1 METNNIEVSAPPET
15 FSDQFKHR
23 ERIPSFAGQ
32 VEYVDITPAETVD
45 KTPILLVEGW
55 GETIE
60 THSKSLKTIFDSKR
74 RAFAVN
80 FPRRGGFKLV
90 GSAPEVELKKA
101 SALEAAM
108 SRTGAEKIDVIAH
121 SEGALSTIIAAERNP
136 EKFRN
141 IVFVDPAGLIGKDD
155 RVKLAVRFTHMLTK
169 DAVRLFIGF
178 KGKFRK
184 GIVKSVGDFSPEEA
198 IKPRIAMSK
207 AANESIRYFA
217 SNPKRGLQEVSAI
230 AESDIYEML
239 ENLQKLGIGVSVIH
253 GVDDTVFP
261 MKKVLQAAGD
271 KGGMD
276 TVGFYSVK
284 GDHREISVHPEKYTA
299 LAVNALEDLRDRK
312 TNL

>member
-1 METNNIEVSAPPET
+1 MVETNNPEVFAPQET

-45 KTPILLVEGW
+45 QTPILLVEGW

-80 FPRRGGFKLV
+80 FPRRGGVKLA

-108 SRTGAEKIDVIAH
+108 SRTGAEKVDVIAH

-141 IVFVDPAGLIGKDD
+141 IVFVDPAGLIGKDST
-155 RVKLAVRFTHMLTK
+155 VKLAIRFVNMLSK
-169 DAVRLFIGF
+169 DAVRLV
-178 KGKFRK
+178 KGSGPRK
-184 GIVKSVGDFSPEEA
+184 EMIKATNEA
-198 IKPRIAMSK
+198 IK
-207 AANESIRYFA
+207 YFA
-217 SNPKRGLQEVSAI
+217 SNPARGLREASAI
-230 AESDIYEML
+230 SAADIYETL
-239 ENLQKLGIGVSVIH
+239 ENLRALGIGVSVVH

-261 MKKVLQAAGD
+261 MKKVLQAAGE

-299 LAVNALEDLRDRK
+299 LAVNALENLSDRK
-312 TNL
+312 TNS